1 LYIKKDNKYKEIKIN
16 IPRISI
22 IGIQSW
28 GKSLILKNI
37 TRITFLIDEG
47 MCTKCIHEI
56 RIHVENIV
64 VLNILI
70 WEKNEWVEIYPDEI
84 ATKLKEYQ
92 VNFI

>member
-1 LYIKKDNKYKEIKIN
+1 
-16 IPRISI
+16 
-22 IGIQSW
+22 
-28 GKSLILKNI
+28 
-37 TRITFLIDEG
+37 